1 MRFQS
6 KSTYSGTEIA
16 VRIMSRLPNGI
27 LGCLCAAIC
36 ALPACAQYPGHI
48 ETSSPSNG
56 PHLRATAVLE
66 YTGTLDHITASR
78 LVPIAIWDG
87 VEYEP
92 GALYLADPEPLAV
105 VSGTQYELETDG
117 RSRGFF
123 NVSDAEQLAGLW
135 IGAGRFQAPQVVAR
149 LAPSKNMPHVV
160 RDYDPDKPHFA
171 HVPSDDTSQNGT
183 GSTVQTD
190 SNQPTLHQRPAGSS
204 GTDSGSGTSSTGS
217 NQQVSAQSSEDS
229 GGPTLHRHG
238 SAAQASANTMPIDP
252 DRPRLSYA
260 NPDATKSQEPTVLF
274 GLPSDMK
281 QIAGISDSRKLDT
294 ESYAFIWSNPD
305 DANKMQNALESIAE
319 QALAPPPPPAPAP
332 AHGARHKAQPVVS
345 PAPPILE
352 DEEFHAYGLT
362 FGGGATLVLSGQAG
376 TDPVK
381 YVTVV
386 AQPDFYGNPQV
397 LLKQVTTS
405 NDLDAV
411 PRLRLIDSVDT
422 TGSGGADLIFEL
434 RGQTFRQFA
443 IYRIEGGQATQ
454 VFITQPMTITR
465 GATE

>member
-1 MRFQS
+1 
-6 KSTYSGTEIA
+6 
-16 VRIMSRLPNGI
+16 MSRLANGI
-27 LGCLCAAIC
+27 LGCLCAAAC

-48 ETSSPSNG
+48 NPSSPSNG

-66 YTGTLDHITASR
+66 YTGALDHITASR

-87 VEYEP
+87 VQYEP

-105 VSGTQYELETDG
+105 VSGTQYELEKDG
-117 RSRGFF
+117 HSLGFF
-123 NVSDAEQLAGLW
+123 NVADSEQLAGLW
-135 IGAGRFQAPQVVAR
+135 IGAGRFEAPPVVAR

-171 HVPSDDTSQNGT
+171 HVPSDDASD
-183 GSTVQTD
+183 QTAAPATAQ
-190 SNQPTLHQRPAGSS
+190 SSSSGPSLHQRPAGGS
-204 GTDSGSGTSSTGS
+204 GADSGSGSA
-217 NQQVSAQSSEDS
+217 QQASAQSADDGE
-229 GGPTLHRHG
+229 PTLHRHG
-238 SAAQASANTMPIDP
+238 NAAQSSANAMPIDP

-260 NPDATKSQEPTVLF
+260 NPDATKTQEPTVLF
-274 GLPSDMK
+274 GLPSDMQ

-294 ESYAFIWSNPD
+294 ESYAYIWSDPG
-305 DANKMQNALESIAE
+305 DANKMQNALETIAE
-319 QALAPPPPPAPAP
+319 QALTPPPPPAPAP
-332 AHGARHKAQPVVS
+332 KHGTRHKAQPVVS
-345 PAPPILE
+345 PAPPVLE
-352 DEEFHAYGLT
+352 DEKFHAYGLS
-362 FGGGATLVLSGQAG
+362 FGGGATMVLTGQAG

-381 YVTVV
+381 YVTVI

-397 LLKQVTTS
+397 LLKQVTS
-405 NDLDAV
+405 NNDLDAV
-411 PRLRLIDSVDT
+411 PQMRLIDAVDT

-454 VFITQPMTITR
+454 VFITPPMNIAR

>member
-1 MRFQS
+1 
-6 KSTYSGTEIA
+6 
-16 VRIMSRLPNGI
+16 MSRLANGI
-27 LGCLCAAIC
+27 LGCLCAVAC
-36 ALPACAQYPGHI
+36 ALPACAQYPGHVD
-48 ETSSPSNG
+48 TSSPSNG
-56 PHLRATAVLE
+56 PHLRATAILE

-87 VEYEP
+87 MEYEP

-105 VSGTQYELETDG
+105 VTGTQYELEKDG
-117 RSRGFF
+117 RSQGFF
-123 NVSDAEQLAGLW
+123 NVADSEQLAGLW
-135 IGAGRFQAPQVVAR
+135 IGAGRFQAPPVIAR
-149 LAPSKNMPHVV
+149 LAPSKNMPQVV

-171 HVPSDDTSQNGT
+171 HVPSDDSSQSGT
-183 GSTVQTD
+183 PTTAQASPD
-190 SNQPTLHQRPAGSS
+190 QPTLHQRTPGGSS
-204 GTDSGSGTSSTGS
+204 ADSSSSSSSS
-217 NQQVSAQSSEDS
+217 NQQASAQSDGDS
-229 GGPTLHRHG
+229 GPTLHRHG
-238 SAAQASANTMPIDP
+238 SASQASANLRPIDP

-274 GLPSDMK
+274 GMPSDMK

-294 ESYAFIWSNPD
+294 ESYSFIWSNPD
-305 DANKMQNALESIAE
+305 DANKMQTALETIAE
-319 QALAPPPPPAPAP
+319 QALAPPPPPAPATP
-332 AHGARHKAQPVVS
+332 AHGTRHKAKPVVS

-352 DEEFHAYGLT
+352 DEKFHAYGLT
-362 FGGGATLVLSGQAG
+362 FGGGATMVLSGQAG

-381 YVTVV
+381 YVTVI
-386 AQPDFYGNPQV
+386 ASPDFYGNPQV
-397 LLKQVTTS
+397 MLKQVTSS

-411 PRLRLIDSVDT
+411 PRLRLIDAVDT

>member
-1 MRFQS
+1 
-6 KSTYSGTEIA
+6 
-16 VRIMSRLPNGI
+16 MSRLANGF
-27 LGCLCAAIC
+27 LGCLCAVAC
-36 ALPACAQYPGHI
+36 ALPACAQYPGHVD
-48 ETSSPSNG
+48 TGSPSNG

-78 LVPIAIWDG
+78 LVPIAVWDG

-105 VSGTQYELETDG
+105 VTGTQYELEKDG
-117 RSRGFF
+117 RSQGFF
-123 NVSDAEQLAGLW
+123 NVSDSEQLAGLW
-135 IGAGRFQAPQVVAR
+135 IGAGRFQAPAEVAR
-149 LAPSKNMPHVV
+149 LAPSKNMPQVV

-171 HVPSDDTSQNGT
+171 HVPSDDTSQSGT
-183 GSTVQTD
+183 DTTAQAG
-190 SNQPTLHQRPAGSS
+190 SNQPSLHQRPAGGSAA
-204 GTDSGSGTSSTGS
+204 DSGSGSSASGS
-217 NQQVSAQSSEDS
+217 NQQASAQSGDDT

-252 DRPRLSYA
+252 GRPRLSYA
-260 NPDATKSQEPTVLF
+260 NPDASKTQEPTVLF
-274 GLPSDMK
+274 GMPSDMN
-281 QIAGISDSRKLDT
+281 QIAGISDSHKLDT

-305 DANKMQNALESIAE
+305 DANKMQTALETIAE
-319 QALAPPPPPAPAP
+319 QALAPPPAPAAP
-332 AHGARHKAQPVVS
+332 AHGTRHKTKPVVS

-352 DEEFHAYGLT
+352 DETFHAYGLT
-362 FGGGATLVLSGQAG
+362 FGGGATMVLSGHAG

-386 AQPDFYGNPQV
+386 ASPDFYGNPQV
-397 LLKQVTTS
+397 LLRQVTSS

-411 PRLRLIDSVDT
+411 PRLRLIDAVDT
-422 TGSGGADLIFEL
+422 TGSGGADLVFEL
-434 RGQTFRQFA
+434 RGQSFRQFA

-454 VFITQPMTITR
+454 VFITPPMTITR